1 MLFSC
6 LSIRSFA
13 MSQAL
18 HWAFGYPAFGGTD
31 FCLITRQVTLYPE
44 YEVSSCDAD
53 LPGDLALYALMKSG
67 LIALHS
73 GFPALGRQAPDG
85 SSRFRL
91 AFG

>member
-6 LSIRSFA
+6 LCVRAFT

-18 HWAFGYPAFGGTD
+18 PRALGYPAFGGTD
-31 FCLITRQVTLYPE
+31 FCLITRQVALYPE
-44 YEVSSCDAD
+44 SEVSSCDAD
-53 LPGDLALYALMKSG
+53 LPGDLALYAPMKSG

-85 SSRFRL
+85 PSRFRL